1 MADIKNYTLNFGPQ
15 HPAAHGV
22 LRLVLELDGEVIQ
35 RADPHIGLL
44 HRATE
49 KLAETRTYLQSVSVP
64 GPEYP
69 SEQELQAAYEAN
81 QAQFHVPARYRVS
94 QIFLAAP
101 EGDAKAV
108 ASATK
113 EAQAFVKQLREDQA
127 DFAALAAEHSDDQ
140 ASAARG
146 GDTGYLPLAQLVPG
160 LRAVVAK
167 LEPGQVS
174 DPVAQPAGVHI
185 LKLVDAR
192 EATVRPLTQVRG
204 ALTEALRA
212 QRQQDAARA
221 YLAGML
227 DADTVSVDGKVLSSS
242 LDAMQQTAGN

>member
-1 MADIKNYTLNFGPQ
+1 MFTTSWADDRSFS
-15 HPAAHGV
+15 
-22 LRLVLELDGEVIQ
+22 LRLQSLDGI
-35 RADPHIGLL
+35 
-44 HRATE
+44 
-49 KLAETRTYLQSVSVP
+49 
-64 GPEYP
+64 
-69 SEQELQAAYEAN
+69 
-81 QAQFHVPARYRVS
+81 
-94 QIFLAAP
+94 
-101 EGDAKAV
+101 
-108 ASATK
+108 
-113 EAQAFVKQLREDQA
+113 
-127 DFAALAAEHSDDQ
+127 DQ